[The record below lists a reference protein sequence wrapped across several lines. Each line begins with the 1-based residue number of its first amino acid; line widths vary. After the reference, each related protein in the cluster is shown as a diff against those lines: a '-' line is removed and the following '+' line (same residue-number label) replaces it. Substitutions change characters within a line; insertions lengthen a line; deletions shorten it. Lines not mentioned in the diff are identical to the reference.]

1 MRRSCVELATL
12 RTSIARM
19 TESDSSARHDFDIF
33 KALAL
38 VLTFTAW
45 NATSDVIYDQLQLDS
60 YDRTAPLR
68 LALIL
73 LGTLVT
79 CGGVAWLGCVVWAKH
94 SFASLGWRAPRPLR
108 LVSLG
113 LLLAAVLFAGVFGIV
128 ALLGGVREV
137 RGFAAAIATM
147 PASDRVFF
155 ALMGAKVAFAEET
168 LFRGLLLSSL
178 RRWMGALAAVVLS
191 SVVFGLYHRAF
202 VPVPLL
208 LMKMVLGTLLGVFTL
223 TSRSLVPS
231 WIGHSLLWAIAGD
244 N

>member
-1 MRRSCVELATL
+1 
-12 RTSIARM
+12 M
-19 TESDSSARHDFDIF
+19 TESDSPARHDFDIF

-38 VLTFTAW
+38 VLAFVAW
-45 NATSDVIYDQLQLDS
+45 NATSDVIYDHLQLDS
-60 YDRTAPLR
+60 SNRTDPLR
-68 LALIL
+68 VALIF

-79 CGGVAWLGCVVWAKH
+79 CGGIVWLGCVVWAKR
-94 SFASLGWRAPRPLR
+94 SFASLGWRAPRPIR

-113 LLLAAVLFAGVFGIV
+113 LLLATLLFAGVSGIV
-128 ALLGGVREV
+128 ALLGGMQEV

-178 RRWMGALAAVVLS
+178 RRRMGASAAIVLT
-191 SVVFGLYHRAF
+191 SVVFGLYHRAL

-231 WIGHSLLWAIAGD
+231 WIGHSLLWAVAGD